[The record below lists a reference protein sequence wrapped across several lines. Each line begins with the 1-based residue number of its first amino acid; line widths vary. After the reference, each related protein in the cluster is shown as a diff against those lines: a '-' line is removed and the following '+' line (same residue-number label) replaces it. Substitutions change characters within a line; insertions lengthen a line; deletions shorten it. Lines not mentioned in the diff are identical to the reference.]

1 MTTVSPFG
9 SWRSPL
15 GAAAVASA
23 DVRLSEVDLDDHD
36 IYWLEGRA
44 QDGGRTVLVR
54 RRGDDV
60 SDVVGA
66 PFDVR
71 SRVHEYGGGAY
82 AVQDGL
88 IVFVNFE
95 DQRIHLQEP
104 GGTPTPL
111 TAEGDVRY
119 GGLHLD
125 AAHRHVYA
133 VREDHRRGG
142 EPINTLVRVGLDG
155 APGYG
160 TVIASGHDFY
170 AFPSVSPDGTN
181 LAWIE
186 WDHPAMPWDATR
198 LCVAPLRDVSDVRV
212 VAGGPDEAVAEPRWT
227 SQGDLV
233 WLSDRSGFTNLY
245 AERPGGDVVAL
256 LPHRHDHGMPA
267 WSLGT
272 RSFGTT
278 ADGQIVTS
286 WFEDGYSRLSVIGSD
301 RRVRSLRTGATYV
314 GSVAVSG
321 DRVALIAGFADRPNA
336 VVMLD
341 PATDHV
347 EVLREAGGRF
357 ADARLISR
365 AEPVSWSNSG
375 GQEVHG
381 FFYPPHNPG
390 YDAPDGELPPLL
402 VMSHGGP
409 TSMTPTVLSAAH
421 QFWTTRGFAVLD
433 VNYSGSSG
441 YGRAYRERLKG
452 SWGVLDV
459 DDCATGAI
467 AMADRGRA
475 DRARLAIR
483 GGSAGGFTTLAALT
497 FTDVFA
503 AGASHFGISDL
514 TTLVRDTH
522 KFESRYCDG
531 LVGPYPQAAELYE
544 QRSPI
549 HHVDRLS
556 SPMILLQ
563 GTEDRVV
570 PPSQAKAMASALEAK
585 GLPVT
590 LVLYEGEGH
599 GFRKAENIID
609 ALESELAFYARV
621 FGFQLPGTEHT

>member
-1 MTTVSPFG
+1 MTTVAPFG

-23 DVRLSEVDLDDHD
+23 DIRLSEVGFDGDDV
-36 IYWLEGRA
+36 YWLEGRA
-44 QDGGRTVLVR
+44 EEGGRTVLVR
-54 RRGDDV
+54 RRAGV
-60 SDVVGA
+60 TSDVIGA
-66 PFDVR
+66 PYDVR

-82 AVQDGL
+82 AVRGGL
-88 IVFVNFE
+88 VVFVDFA
-95 DQRIHLQEP
+95 DQRLHLQE
-104 GGTPTPL
+104 GDAAPTPI
-111 TAEGDVRY
+111 TDEGDVRY
-119 GGLHLD
+119 GGLTLD
-125 AAHRHVYA
+125 AAHGDVYA
-133 VREDHRRGG
+133 VREDHRPDG
-142 EPINTLVRVGLDG
+142 EAVNTLVRVRLDG
-155 APGYG
+155 TSGHG
-160 TVIASGHDFY
+160 TVVASGHDFY
-170 AFPSVSPDGTN
+170 AFPAVSPDGRR
-181 LAWIE
+181 LAWIQ
-186 WDHPAMPWDATR
+186 WDHPAMPWDATT
-198 LCVAPLRDVSDVRV
+198 LCVAPLYDPGDVRV
-212 VAGGPDEAVAEPRWT
+212 VAGGSHEAVGEPRWT
-227 SQGDLV
+227 PRGDLV

-245 AERPGGDVVAL
+245 ACSLDGDPTPL
-256 LPHRHDHGMPA
+256 LAHGHDHGLPA

-272 RSFGTT
+272 QSFGIT
-278 ADGQIVTS
+278 ADGRVVSS
-286 WFEDGYSRLSVIGSD
+286 WLENGYSRLSVIESGRAP
-301 RRVRSLRTGATYV
+301 RRVETGATYV
-314 GSVAVSG
+314 SSVAVSG
-321 DRVALIAGFADRPNA
+321 DRVALIAGFADHPTA
-336 VVMLD
+336 VVTLD
-341 PATDHV
+341 PAIDRV

-357 ADARLISR
+357 ADAELISR
-365 AEPVSWSNSG
+365 AEPVTWPDSG

-563 GTEDRVV
+563 GTEDHVV
-570 PPSQAKAMASALEAK
+570 PPSQAKAMAAALEAK

-609 ALESELAFYARV
+609 ALESELAFYAGV
-621 FGFQLPGTEHT
+621 FGFDLPED